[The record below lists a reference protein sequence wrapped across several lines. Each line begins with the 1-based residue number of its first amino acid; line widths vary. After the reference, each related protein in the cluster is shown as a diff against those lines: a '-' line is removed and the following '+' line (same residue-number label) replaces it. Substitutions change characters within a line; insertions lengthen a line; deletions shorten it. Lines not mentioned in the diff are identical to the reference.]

1 MNIIAVTAC
10 STGIAETYMAAEVL
24 ERCARTR
31 GHSIKVE
38 TQGALGIMDK
48 LSSQDIASADIAI
61 LTNDIAINGDDR
73 FKGIKTFHVSISDIL
88 ESPQDIMSEINSE
101 P

>member
-61 LTNDIAINGDDR
+61 LTNDIAINGDER
-73 FKGIKTFHVSISDIL
+73 FEGLKTLHVSIGDIL

-101 P
+101 S

>member
-38 TQGALGIMDK
+38 TQGALGILDA
-48 LSSQDIASADIAI
+48 LSSQDIESADIAI
-61 LTNDIAINGDDR
+61 LTNDIAINGNDR
-73 FKGIKTFHVSISDIL
+73 FTGLKTFHVSIDDIL
-88 ESPQDIMSEINSE
+88 ESPQDIILAIHSES
-101 P
+101 

>member
-38 TQGALGIMDK
+38 TQGALGIIDA
-48 LSSQDIASADIAI
+48 LSRQDIESADIAI
-61 LTNDIAINGDDR
+61 LTTDITINGDDR
-73 FKGIKTFHVSISDIL
+73 FKGLKTFHVSIDEIL
-88 ESPQDIMSEINSE
+88 KSPQDIISAIYSEA
-101 P
+101 